1 MEQKHNYDLSH
12 LYYRH
17 RHKIYT
23 NEIIIGRSRLNIK
36 EKEPTYE
43 DIKKNEKSII
53 NLIHT
58 NKQDNKKD

>member
-1 MEQKHNYDLSH
+1 MEQKYSYDLSH
-12 LYYRH
+12 LYH

-23 NEIIIGRSRLNIK
+23 NEIIIGRSRLNIT